1 MKKLHKGLL
10 LAGAL
15 LLLVIL
21 LSLTSLLML
30 RKADQLVSE
39 DARDMLN
46 EIATQLEMRL
56 QSAIA
61 SEIASLEFQA
71 HFISRYADI
80 QDPRVMH
87 ILREEVDAASFI
99 RLGVILPDGNS
110 VNTDGYVVNL
120 AHREYF
126 KKAMAGIPNISDVLR
141 HTQDPDELIMAIAV
155 PIRRGEEVVGV
166 LRGARFVDE
175 YARLLQITTYGSV
188 GYASVVKRTGE
199 VVLANSSDKGDVLAT
214 SVPYV
219 ALPEYSEDPSL
230 RVMSASMARG
240 ERGMIRH
247 GQGDARRFVD
257 YRPLGINDWYVVTVV
272 METRMMGKVTTI
284 LKSTSRAFIIVTA
297 ILLLTLALFVIFR
310 ERRQALLE
318 RIAFVDSL
326 TQLGTWERLLFETRH
341 RLKDYARRGYSYVLI
356 DIDKLKLIN
365 TSAGFPVGDLILKS
379 MGRILLRCVESDEL
393 VVRVV
398 NDRFAMLLRSEGP
411 IGSRVGMILDKLN
424 GLLFEEPLASRTTI
438 SLTFSCGIYPL
449 SEDDVSIQTVHDNA
463 QIALE
468 TVKKHRITTYAYYDA
483 ALHRNMQRQQ
493 ELARRFSHAIS
504 RREFIIHLQPKFRLA
519 DGRIVGAESLVRWN
533 HPDLGLLPPSDF
545 IGMLEEDG
553 RIVELDAF
561 VMREVCSLL
570 VKWKHM
576 GLDPLPIAVNI
587 SRVDAMSEQFA
598 EQLDAI
604 ADEYGI
610 QRSLM
615 EFELTETA
623 FSDQPERMLATV
635 KRLQGFGFTVAIDDF
650 GSGYSSLH
658 LLKDLSVDT
667 IKIDR
672 EFLKDLSSLKRSETV
687 LKHILE
693 LARDLGM
700 TVVAEGV
707 EAQAQLEFLR
717 AAGCHQ
723 AQGYFLSR
731 PLPIGEFESRYPV

>member
-71 HFISRYADI
+71 HFISRYENI

-230 RVMSASMARG
+230 RA
-240 ERGMIRH
+240 
-247 GQGDARRFVD
+247 
-257 YRPLGINDWYVVTVV
+257 
-272 METRMMGKVTTI
+272 
-284 LKSTSRAFIIVTA
+284 
-297 ILLLTLALFVIFR
+297 
-310 ERRQALLE
+310 
-318 RIAFVDSL
+318 
-326 TQLGTWERLLFETRH
+326 
-341 RLKDYARRGYSYVLI
+341 
-356 DIDKLKLIN
+356 
-365 TSAGFPVGDLILKS
+365 
-379 MGRILLRCVESDEL
+379 
-393 VVRVV
+393 
-398 NDRFAMLLRSEGP
+398 
-411 IGSRVGMILDKLN
+411 
-424 GLLFEEPLASRTTI
+424 
-438 SLTFSCGIYPL
+438 
-449 SEDDVSIQTVHDNA
+449 
-463 QIALE
+463 
-468 TVKKHRITTYAYYDA
+468 
-483 ALHRNMQRQQ
+483 
-493 ELARRFSHAIS
+493 
-504 RREFIIHLQPKFRLA
+504 
-519 DGRIVGAESLVRWN
+519 
-533 HPDLGLLPPSDF
+533 
-545 IGMLEEDG
+545 
-553 RIVELDAF
+553 
-561 VMREVCSLL
+561 
-570 VKWKHM
+570 
-576 GLDPLPIAVNI
+576 
-587 SRVDAMSEQFA
+587 
-598 EQLDAI
+598 
-604 ADEYGI
+604 
-610 QRSLM
+610 
-615 EFELTETA
+615 
-623 FSDQPERMLATV
+623 
-635 KRLQGFGFTVAIDDF
+635 
-650 GSGYSSLH
+650 
-658 LLKDLSVDT
+658 
-667 IKIDR
+667 
-672 EFLKDLSSLKRSETV
+672 
-687 LKHILE
+687 
-693 LARDLGM
+693 
-700 TVVAEGV
+700 
-707 EAQAQLEFLR
+707 
-717 AAGCHQ
+717 
-723 AQGYFLSR
+723 
-731 PLPIGEFESRYPV
+731 